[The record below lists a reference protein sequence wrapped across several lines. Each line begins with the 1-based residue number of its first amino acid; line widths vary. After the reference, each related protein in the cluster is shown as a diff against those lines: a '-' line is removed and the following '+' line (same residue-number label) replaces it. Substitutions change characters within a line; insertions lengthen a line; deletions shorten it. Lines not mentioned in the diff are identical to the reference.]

1 MQTSCRRGPIYQ
13 IENSL
18 LSLAFCF
25 SRDEFQFLS
34 PPPLI
39 HARFCCHFSALST
52 NSWEEK
58 SIRRKRL
65 VFKLE
70 KILSFSNKA
79 ISLLS
84 LSVPFWQEHINR
96 ECEGVYEW
104 RLNYGLHSQWRKLV
118 PFSAHHFIFRRNNVS
133 FKYRYEC

>member
-13 IENSL
+13 IKNSL

-34 PPPLI
+34 PLALI
-39 HARFCCHFSALST
+39 HARFWCHFSALST

-84 LSVPFWQEHINR
+84 LSVPFWQEHVNR
-96 ECEGVYEW
+96 DCEGVYEW
-104 RLNYGLHSQWRKLV
+104 ILNYGLHSQCWKLV
-118 PFSAHHFIFRRNNVS
+118 PFSAHHFIFRRNNFS
-133 FKYRYEC
+133 FQYYR